1 MLHWPCGV
9 LGVEVGI
16 TVLGVEEWVL
26 VLGVEVGITV
36 LGVEEGVLVL
46 GVEVG
51 ILVLGVTVVDE
62 VVDAVNLAALLP
74 RARPW
79 SFTAKTS
86 KVYFVAGL
94 SPVKV

>member
-1 MLHWPCGV
+1 M
-9 LGVEVGI
+9 
-16 TVLGVEEWVL
+16 
-26 VLGVEVGITV
+26 TV

-51 ILVLGVTVVDE
+51 ITVLGVEVGITVLGVEVGITVLGLILVDE
-62 VVDAVNLAALLP
+62 VNLAALLL

-86 KVYFVAGL
+86 KV
-94 SPVKV
+94 